1 MTTISQLPAATLPL
15 DQTNLVEVDQAG
27 RSYKAPISAFDGL
40 VVGPTGPTGVT
51 GPTGPSGVTGSTG
64 PTGAGVTGATGPTG
78 VVGATGAT
86 GATGPTG
93 VTGATGPGGGA
104 GSVGATGPTGPTGP
118 TGVAGATGVTG
129 ATGPTGVLA
138 ANSGSALNSGTIQ
151 SDLQG
156 TIAGGGHI
164 TYSPTTGVSNFLING
179 GTVATTLEIAAPNY
193 IGQHL
198 RAQYKNGATTQAMT
212 LGTSIVTGAGVTGY
226 TSTATANVSDFLQFI
241 GANGSQWAIVA
252 IAQGY
257 TI

>member
-1 MTTISQLPAATLPL
+1 MTTIPQLPAATLPL
-15 DQTNLVEVDQAG
+15 SAQDLIPVSQSGVT
-27 RSYKAPISAFDGL
+27 SMAPISA
-40 VVGPTGPTGVT
+40 VGSSGGGATGSTGPT
-51 GPTGPSGVTGSTG
+51 GPTGPSGATG
-64 PTGAGVTGATGPTG
+64 PTGASGATGVTGPSGATGP
-78 VVGATGAT
+78 
-86 GATGPTG
+86 TGPTG
-93 VTGATGPGGGA
+93 VTGATGPGGA
-104 GSVGATGPTGPTGP
+104 GSVGATGPTGLTGATGP
-118 TGVAGATGVTG
+118 TGVTGVTGPTG

-212 LGTSIVTGAGVTGY
+212 LGTTIATGAGVSGY